1 MRKII
6 PLTPD
11 RAGCIYAPHPIHQVY
26 DTAGDG
32 SLAEVA
38 YMSNPED
45 ASEVLLEHR
54 PHGQIYALVLTEPE
68 DQMVALKES
77 VDNLVETCHRLM
89 AHWWIDPV
97 TGANI
102 RENPFTFPTK
112 AMLIVTEIAEA
123 IDGDRSDKM
132 DDKLPQYPMRVVEL
146 GDALIRI
153 GDLAGAYEMT
163 ELGQVVAEKMAVNLT
178 RADHKMENRV
188 KVGGKK
194 Y

>member
-1 MRKII
+1 MRKIV
-6 PLTPD
+6 PVTPT
-11 RAGCIYAPHPIHQVY
+11 REGHIVTAHPVHMVY
-26 DTAGDG
+26 DTSADG
-32 SLAEVA
+32 ALFEVSF
-38 YMSNPED
+38 YKN
-45 ASEVLLEHR
+45 LEGTPTLRHAH
-54 PHGQIYALVLTEPE
+54 HGQVYALVLTEPE

-77 VDNLVETCHRLM
+77 VDWLVDTCHRLM
-89 AHWWIDPV
+89 AHWWIDPH

-112 AMLIVTEIAEA
+112 AMLIVTEISEA

-132 DDKLPQYPMRVVEL
+132 DDKLPQYPMREVEL
-146 GDALIRI
+146 ADALIRI
-153 GDLAGAYEMT
+153 GDLAGAYEMRR
-163 ELGQVVAEKMAVNLT
+163 LGQIVAEKMAVNLT